1 MGLTEVWTPPF
12 LSEADHQAAAV
23 GPPYVEVANPLAE
36 SESLLRA
43 SVIPGLLRALRFN
56 ADRSNSEVSF
66 FEVGATFRPGSG
78 DAGGDGPPV
87 REVQRL
93 SAVFART
100 DEGGALTAM
109 VAWHV
114 LSNTLRLARWSVD
127 QELPDAPD
135 PGALHPTRS
144 GTLLVMSGAGDG
156 SARTTP
162 VGVVGELHPSVVA
175 AFGLLGTDGQPR
187 RVGWLDLDLDVLLDR
202 GRASRRSEDARPVS
216 RYPSADMDL
225 ALVVDDTISAGDVEA
240 TLERAIGEQSESV
253 EPLRRLSG
261 PSHRRRASQPRLP
274 PPVCGPGS
282 HTDRRG
288 DGGNPGACLAR
299 VAADHGAT
307 LRQ

>member
-1 MGLTEVWTPPF
+1 M
-12 LSEADHQAAAV
+12 
-23 GPPYVEVANPLAE
+23 
-36 SESLLRA
+36 
-43 SVIPGLLRALRFN
+43 IPGLLRALRFN

-78 DAGGDGPPV
+78 DDDGDGPPV

-100 DEGGALTAM
+100 DEDALTAM

-114 LSNTLRLARWSVD
+114 LSNALRLARWSVD

-144 GTLLVMSGAGDG
+144 GTLQVISSAGDG

-162 VGVVGELHPSVVA
+162 IGVVGELHPSVVA

-240 TLERAIGEQSESV
+240 TLERAIGEQCESV
-253 EPLRRLSG
+253 ELFDVYRG
-261 PSHRRRASQPRLP
+261 PAI
-274 PPVCGPGS
+274 
-282 HTDRRG
+282 G
-288 DGGNPGACLAR
+288 DGRRSLAYHLRFVALDHTLADEEMAEIRARCLDA
-299 VAADHGAT
+299 VAVDHGAT